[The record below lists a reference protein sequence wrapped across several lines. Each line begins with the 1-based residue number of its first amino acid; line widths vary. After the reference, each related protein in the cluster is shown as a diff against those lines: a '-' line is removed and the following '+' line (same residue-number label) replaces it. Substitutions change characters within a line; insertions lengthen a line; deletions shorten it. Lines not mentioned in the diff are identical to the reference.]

1 MAKAI
6 KILAGVLGAFILL
19 VVLTA
24 LLLPLLFDKDDL
36 KQAIGDAVLERTGR
50 ELIIAGELDFSV
62 FPWLR
67 VEVSQIRLGN
77 AKGFSPESFAEI
89 GQASLGVRLMPLL
102 KKKIE
107 VGRVTLDDFVL
118 NLSVKANGR
127 NNWQDLL
134 EAEDTNAETGEDGAI
149 AFDSQGI
156 AGLTIRNALIDYQD
170 ESTSAHYTLSEFS
183 LEAGAIGGKQPVP
196 VELTMRLDD
205 HIAGRSIQVE
215 ASTVI
220 DAKLAENRFDFGDL
234 VVQTEI
240 AAPDLPGGSQR
251 MNLKV
256 PEIRSDLNA
265 QTLSANSFEL
275 SMMGLRLSGTL
286 AATGIIDNPGYSGQ
300 IRISD
305 FSPRDL
311 FAQLRVEIPE
321 TADPDVLTRARAEL
335 NFKGSDR
342 SLALSEIDMRMDQS
356 QLSGELTVRNFDRP
370 AIDFELSLDQIE
382 VDRYLEPVADTES
395 QGLPLG
401 ETNIELPV
409 DMLEGLDI
417 EGQFTIGS
425 VLSVGMTF
433 TDMVAGITIK
443 NKRLRIYPVSAL
455 FYGGTYSGDIRL
467 DGSADLPVLSINEK
481 IEGIQFEKMAVDLFD
496 GAPLSGT
503 AEGHARLS
511 GAGRTSGQVS
521 RRLAGDI
528 GLALNDGAWEGTNI
542 WYEISKAL
550 AIFKRQAPPA
560 PPAENRTVFSRMQA
574 TATVSE
580 GVMTTNDLVAE
591 LPFLTLSGGGT
602 IDLASSEIDL
612 KLVAIVR
619 SDPELLGDV
628 LTKDIAG
635 ERIPLEITGTLDDP
649 SIQPDFVVLLK
660 EKAKEKLLEK
670 LGLGGLLGL
679 KPRPAESDADQE
691 NPSGQPVE
699 PEEQPKDPE
708 EQLKDD
714 VEEKIKNKLKDL
726 FGGG

>member
-1 MAKAI
+1 MVKLI
-6 KILAGVLGAFILL
+6 KILAGAIGAFIVLL
-19 VVLTA
+19 VLVA
-24 LLLPLLFDKDDL
+24 LSLPLLFDEDDL
-36 KQAIGDAVLERTGR
+36 KQAIGEAVLEETGR
-50 ELIIAGELDFSV
+50 ELTIAGDLDFSV
-62 FPWLR
+62 FPWLA
-67 VEVSQIRLGN
+67 VEVSNIRLGN
-77 AKGFSPESFAEI
+77 AKGFSAEPFAEI
-89 GQASLGVRLMPLL
+89 GQASLGVRLLPLL

-118 NLSVKANGR
+118 NLSVRADGR

-134 EAEDTNAETGEDGAI
+134 ETEDTATESADAGAI
-149 AFDSQGI
+149 GFDGRGI
-156 AGLTIRNALIDYQD
+156 AGLAIRNALIDYQD
-170 ESTSAHYTLSEFS
+170 ESTGAHYTLSEFS
-183 LEAGAIGGKQPVP
+183 LEAGAIGGNRPVP
-196 VELTMRLDD
+196 VDMAMRLDD
-205 HIAGRSIQVE
+205 VLAGRSAQVE

-220 DAKLAENRFDFGDL
+220 DANLAKNQFNFADL
-234 VVQTEI
+234 FVQVEI

-251 MNLKV
+251 MSLKV
-256 PEIRSDLNA
+256 PKIRSDLDA

-275 SMMGLRLSGTL
+275 SMMGLQLSGAL
-286 AATGIIDNPGYSGQ
+286 AATGIIDETGYSGQ
-300 IRISD
+300 LRISD
-305 FSPRDL
+305 FSPREL
-311 FAQLRVEIPE
+311 FTQLRMDIPE
-321 TADPDVLTRARAEL
+321 TADPDALTRARAEL
-335 NFKGSDR
+335 KFRGNSR
-342 SLALSEIDMRMDQS
+342 SLTLSEIDMRLDQS
-356 QLSGELTVRNFDRP
+356 QLSGELSVRNFDRP

-382 VDRYLEPVADTES
+382 VDRYLEPVSETTP

-425 VLSVGMTF
+425 VLSAGMTF
-433 TDMVAGITIK
+433 TDMVAGVTVK
-443 NKRLRIYPVSAL
+443 NKRLRLYPVSAL

-481 IEGIQFEKMAVDLFD
+481 IEGIQFAEMAADLFA

-503 AEGHARLS
+503 ADGHARLS
-511 GAGRTSGQVS
+511 GEGRTSGQVS

-528 GLALNDGAWEGTNI
+528 GLAINDGAWEGTNI
-542 WYEISKAL
+542 WYEIRKAL

-619 SDPELLGDV
+619 NDPELLGDG
-628 LTKDIAG
+628 LAKDIAG
-635 ERIPLEITGTLDDP
+635 ERIPLKITGTLNDP
-649 SIQPDFVVLLK
+649 GVQPDFVDLLK

-670 LGLGGLLGL
+670 LGLGRLLEA
-679 KPRPAESDADQE
+679 KPDTPEDTTDPE
-691 NPSGQPVE
+691 NPDQQP
-699 PEEQPKDPE
+699 QDPE
-708 EQLKDD
+708 EQLKEDI
-714 VEEKIKNKLKDL
+714 EEKIKDKLKDL